1 MGRAG
6 WILLCCVCGASGCV
20 NGGWGGASPTSTEE
34 LAILWQEYGT
44 YSRAAR
50 RMRIVA
56 RDAATLS
63 QIPLA
68 DVPVDFRDQMVL
80 IATLGPVRSD
90 EYGIRITRV
99 WREGKFIKT
108 LIRVARPAGGQAKPL
123 VLASPYHVVIV
134 PKSGLNVV
142 GFSADVPSDAFDF
155 KWMRPRR

>member
-1 MGRAG
+1 
-6 WILLCCVCGASGCV
+6 
-20 NGGWGGASPTSTEE
+20 
-34 LAILWQEYGT
+34 
-44 YSRAAR
+44 
-50 RMRIVA
+50 MRIVA